1 MGGVGKKGA
10 KKVPK
15 EVTVSL
21 IYFVHKSTAECF
33 SLIGPF
39 LTWVWTEI
47 TKICWGKYF
56 FSLKT
61 GKAGRGDGSVL
72 TL

>member
-1 MGGVGKKGA
+1 MEDAWGVGKKGA

-47 TKICWGKYF
+47 MKIC
-56 FSLKT
+56 
-61 GKAGRGDGSVL
+61 
-72 TL
+72 